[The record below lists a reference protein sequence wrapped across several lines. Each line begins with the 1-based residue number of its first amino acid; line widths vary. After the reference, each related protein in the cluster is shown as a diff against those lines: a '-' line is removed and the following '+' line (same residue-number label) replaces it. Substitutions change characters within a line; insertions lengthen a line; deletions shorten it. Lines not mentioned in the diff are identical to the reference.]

1 MRILASDSRLRG
13 YVRLGD
19 YANSDDNKL
28 IVSAKGASI
37 DCRNDHY
44 EITFADG
51 AKKIVEIPQINGID
65 SEDRIEIGRRL
76 VLELV
81 MG

>member
-1 MRILASDSRLRG
+1 MRQK
-13 YVRLGD
+13 V
-19 YANSDDNKL
+19 
-28 IVSAKGASI
+28 
-37 DCRNDHY
+37 
-44 EITFADG
+44 FADG